1 MNRWKVYCDSYLLY
15 SPTIDDYTLIDP
27 SLSLELNKTG
37 TFTFKIYPEHP
48 HYDKLKKLKS
58 VITVW
63 QDDYLYFRGR
73 ILNDTL
79 GFYNE
84 RQVSCEG
91 ELAFFLD
98 SIQRPFTFPE
108 EGGAAT
114 PEAYLAFLVNR
125 HNEQVDAARQFVV
138 GSVTVTDP
146 NGHISRSDSEYATT
160 WELLNEGLLDT
171 LGGYLWVDSDGDG
184 NRRINYYADFNILS
198 NQSVEFGKNLL
209 DLAKERKGEE
219 IATAILPLGA
229 KLEDSEERTTIASL
243 EDEESSDVCKVG
255 DIVYSAQAEAQFG
268 GRITKRVV
276 WDDVT
281 SPSNLLRKAKEQ
293 LASAVLQTETLEL
306 SAADLGAAGEKCN
319 CFRLGTYIT
328 TTSNPHGIAD
338 NFLVRKLA
346 IKLDRPSANK
356 LTIGA
361 TSYSFIDKNRSDTDA
376 QIKMVESSIKAG
388 QNTVIAEVEQR
399 FSSAIEQS
407 ERDITAVVSEGYY
420 SKDATD
426 RLISGVTT
434 TLQQTTEGWEMRWDK
449 MEQDAEAVQ
458 KGNDAEF
465 TEIHKYINFVDGV
478 IALGESNNPLKLEI
492 QNDRIS
498 FKYSTYEV
506 AYFSQN
512 KLYVNDGEFLV
523 SLKLGK
529 FAFMPRDDGGGLDFR
544 KVAD

>member
-1 MNRWKVYCDSYLLY
+1 MNRWKVFCDSYLLY

-58 VITVW
+58 IITVY

-108 EGGAAT
+108 EGGDAT

-146 NGHISRSDSEYATT
+146 NGYISRSDSEYATT
-160 WELLNEGLLDT
+160 WELLNEGLIDT
-171 LGGYLWVDSDGDG
+171 LGGYLWVDSDGSG
-184 NRRINYYADFNILS
+184 NRRINYYADFDILS

-209 DLAKERKGEE
+209 DLAKERKGED

-229 KLEDSEERTTIASL
+229 KLEESDERTTIASL
-243 EDEESSDVCKVG
+243 EDEASSDVCKLG
-255 DIVYSAQAEAQFG
+255 DIVYSAKAEAQFG

-281 SPSNLLRKAKEQ
+281 SPTNLLRKAKEQ

-328 TTSNPHGIAD
+328 TTSNPHGISD

-361 TSYSFIDKNRSDTDA
+361 TAYSFVEKNKNDTDA
-376 QIKMVESSIKAG
+376 QIKEAISSVNKS
-388 QNTVIAEVEQR
+388 QSTVIAEMEQR
-399 FSSAIEQS
+399 LASAIEQS
-407 ERDITAVVSEGYY
+407 EKDITMAVSEGYY
-420 SKDATD
+420 SKGETD
-426 RLISGVTT
+426 QLISGVTT
-434 TLQQTTEGWEMRWDK
+434 TLKQTTDGWEFRWDE
-449 MEQDAEAVQ
+449 MEKDAEAVQ
-458 KGNDAEF
+458 QGNDAQFE
-465 TEIHKYINFVDGV
+465 EIHKHIRFVDGV
-478 IALGESNNPLKLEI
+478 IILGESENPLSLEI

-498 FKYSTYEV
+498 FKQSGAEV

-512 KLYVNDGEFLV
+512 KLYVTDAEFLV

-529 FAFMPRDDGGGLDFR
+529 FAFMPRANGLDFR